1 MTRLV
6 LYSDQVDSD
15 RKMDSELLKLAGG
28 SPSIAYIPSCSDIN
42 RTYFR
47 QRINYYNA
55 LGITKVDYFDLDQ
68 EFDPITV
75 MDMFNYDAIH
85 LSGGNTYYFLNTLKR
100 RDFLEP
106 LRSYVSNGGILI
118 GVSAGSILMAET
130 IDIALFADE
139 DIVGSPDTSALS
151 LVDFEFAPHWDGSSQ
166 SLEQVRE
173 YAQSRNKVV
182 YVCSDG
188 DGLVVNEGD
197 IQLIGDVVRIGY
209 NK

>member
-1 MTRLV
+1 MSKLV

-15 RKMDSELLKLAGG
+15 RKMDSELLKLTGS
-28 SPSIAYIPSCSDIN
+28 SPSIAYIPSCSDTN

-47 QRINYYNA
+47 RIVNYYNA

-85 LSGGNTYYFLNTLKR
+85 LSGGNTYYFLNTLKK
-100 RDFLEP
+100 RDFLET
-106 LRSYVSNGGILI
+106 LRSFVSNGGILI
-118 GVSAGSILMAET
+118 GVSAGSIMMAKT

-139 DIVGSPDTSALS
+139 DIVGSPETSALG
-151 LVDFEFAPHWDGSSQ
+151 LVDFEFAPHWDGNPQ
-166 SLEQVRE
+166 FLEQIRE
-173 YAQSRNKVV
+173 YAHSRKSVV
-182 YVCSDG
+182 YVCKDG

-197 IQLIGDVVRIGY
+197 VQLIGDVVRIG
-209 NK
+209 